1 MQEFPPSPTCLL
13 FDLRKTTNYTTNTG
27 TGSIHFNS
35 PAALGAGGIVNANG
49 TTKAA
54 LYMEATN
61 QTWSITNA
69 VDTGYSST
77 GVVAFGVGS
86 ATNTLNLDSL
96 VSGYGILKI
105 TGSTSGELHVR
116 NPLNSYAGGTEV
128 GNGTI
133 LITDSAVLGTGS
145 INFGTTSNSVLK
157 IQGSVILNQFV
168 TMTTNSSTAIIDNSG
183 DVSIEGAIYPLS
195 GSGGNFTKSGSGRLT
210 LKIPYYSGVTTVNSG
225 TLDLGGNPVYGA
237 GLTIVSGNLEN
248 GTLYSFGSAGIKA
261 SGGIV
266 AADLAG
272 EGGLTFDAITNSVV
286 RLSGSNSFSG
296 QIKLGTTNNQTLEV
310 TRVAS
315 LSPIADLSGSSSSA
329 NTPTLSLLAGG
340 EYAMNRYS
348 DGNMIFKGTGATRL
362 TFTSAEGNTISGGNK
377 TLTATNMN
385 VVFQG
390 PVDLAPNQADKTIT
404 LAGNG
409 DFTFRG
415 PIMNSISSTNAG
427 IVVTNTGNVLLEAT
441 NSYNGSTDVRQG
453 TLIIANTGAL
463 PTSSTVTVSNGATL
477 RFDKFSGGISLGAMT
492 VAGALEQNL
501 VTITSSGA
509 MNLYGATLTVKGT
522 PTGLSY
528 TLLSGTSLT
537 GTPTLSPAIEGYEL
551 SVDSTSVKLVKSVTG
566 STYETYY
573 AAGSEAQV
581 GSNGLPNLM
590 SYALGGTGAS
600 SSPALPVL
608 TIGSNG
614 ITLTANI
621 RNDDS
626 NLNLPGKVVG
636 QWAYNLEGPWN
647 DVELTSTGST
657 SAVPNTTIKSFTQSV
672 ELTPTRPKKFLRI
685 QVTK

>member
-1 MQEFPPSPTCLL
+1 
-13 FDLRKTTNYTTNTG
+13 
-27 TGSIHFNS
+27 
-35 PAALGAGGIVNANG
+35 
-49 TTKAA
+49 
-54 LYMEATN
+54 
-61 QTWSITNA
+61 
-69 VDTGYSST
+69 
-77 GVVAFGVGS
+77 
-86 ATNTLNLDSL
+86 
-96 VSGYGILKI
+96 
-105 TGSTSGELHVR
+105 
-116 NPLNSYAGGTEV
+116 
-128 GNGTI
+128 
-133 LITDSAVLGTGS
+133 
-145 INFGTTSNSVLK
+145 
-157 IQGSVILNQFV
+157 
-168 TMTTNSSTAIIDNSG
+168 
-183 DVSIEGAIYPLS
+183 
-195 GSGGNFTKSGSGRLT
+195 
-210 LKIPYYSGVTTVNSG
+210 
-225 TLDLGGNPVYGA
+225 
-237 GLTIVSGNLEN
+237 
-248 GTLYSFGSAGIKA
+248 
-261 SGGIV
+261 
-266 AADLAG
+266 
-272 EGGLTFDAITNSVV
+272 
-286 RLSGSNSFSG
+286 
-296 QIKLGTTNNQTLEV
+296 
-310 TRVAS
+310 
-315 LSPIADLSGSSSSA
+315 
-329 NTPTLSLLAGG
+329 
-340 EYAMNRYS
+340 MNRYS

-377 TLTATNMN
+377 TLTATNMS

-647 DVELTSTGST
+647 DVQLTPTGST
-657 SAVPNTTIKSFTQSV
+657 SAVPNTTTKSFTQPVDPSQ
-672 ELTPTRPKKFLRI
+672 PRKFLRFK
-685 QVTK
+685 VTK